1 MQQCCIKVLSCFFKI
16 KTIMDTKKLIYAL
29 LVACTLFVIPSCSPD
44 DELPEEE
51 EVITEVIWTLTPQ
64 GGGDVVTLTFLDA
77 DGDGGNDPVVTGGT
91 LTANTTYDGS
101 ITLANTIESPAEDIT
116 AEVAEEDK
124 EHQFFFSTTVAGLT
138 IAYADADG
146 DSNPVGLENTVTTT
160 DAGQGTLG
168 LVLRHEPDKNASGVS
183 DGDITNAGGETDIE
197 VTFDVEVQ

>member
-1 MQQCCIKVLSCFFKI
+1 MQQCCIKVLYWIKI
-16 KTIMDTKKLIYAL
+16 KIIMDTQKFICAFLM
-29 LVACTLFVIPSCSPD
+29 VCTLCIIPSCSPD

-64 GGGDVVTLTFLDA
+64 GGGEVVTFTFLDA
-77 DGDGGNDPVVTGGT
+77 DGEGGNDPVVTGGN
-91 LTANTTYDGS
+91 LVANTTYDGS
-101 ITLANTIESPAEDIT
+101 ITLSNTIESPAEDIT
-116 AEVAEEDK
+116 SEVAAEDK
-124 EHQFFFSTTVAGLT
+124 EHQFFFSTTIAGLT

-160 DAGQGTLG
+160 DAGQGTLS
-168 LVLRHEPDKNASGVS
+168 LVLRHEPDKNAAGVS

>member
-1 MQQCCIKVLSCFFKI
+1 
-16 KTIMDTKKLIYAL
+16 MDTKKFIFAL
-29 LVACTLFVIPSCSPD
+29 LMTCTLFVIPSCSPD

-64 GGGDVVTLTFLDA
+64 GGGDVVTLTFSDE
-77 DGDGGNDPVVTGGT
+77 DGEGGNDPVVTGGT

-101 ITLANTIESPAEDIT
+101 IALANTIESPAEDIT
-116 AEVAEEDK
+116 AEVAAEDD
-124 EHQFFFSTTVAGLT
+124 EHQFFFNTTVAGLT

-146 DSNPVGLENTVTTT
+146 NSNPVGLENTVTTT

-168 LVLRHEPDKNASGVS
+168 LVLRHQPDKNASGVS

>member
-1 MQQCCIKVLSCFFKI
+1 MQQCCIKVISWSKI
-16 KTIMDTKKLIYAL
+16 KLLMDTNKLIFAL
-29 LVACTLFVIPSCSPD
+29 FIACTLFIIPSCSPD

-64 GGGDVVTLTFLDA
+64 GGGDVVMLTFLDA
-77 DGDGGNDPVVTGGT
+77 DGEGGNDPVITGGT
-91 LTANTTYDGS
+91 LAANTIYDGS

-116 AEVAEEDK
+116 AEVAAEDK

-138 IAYADADG
+138 ITYADADG

>member
-1 MQQCCIKVLSCFFKI
+1 
-16 KTIMDTKKLIYAL
+16 MDTKKLIYAL